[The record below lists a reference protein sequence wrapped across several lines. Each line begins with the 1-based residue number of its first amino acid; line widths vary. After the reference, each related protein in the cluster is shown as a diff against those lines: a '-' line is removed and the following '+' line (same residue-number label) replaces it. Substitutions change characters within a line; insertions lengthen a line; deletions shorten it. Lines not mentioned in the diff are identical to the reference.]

1 MSDSR
6 NEVNTKGNP
15 NFVATEAAEQGIK
28 ALINTRKEQC
38 QANDQ
43 GYNTENGACC
53 DCEIEELEC
62 KNDKCSN
69 GCKEEKGICEMP
81 INLITQKKENKKKET
96 TEKIQVLKKELENL
110 EQNKTDYET
119 QLIEQKNKLNE
130 LENLEQNKTDY
141 ETQLREQKNKL
152 NKLNESQN
160 TDNII
165 IVNGTIRGTNALIK
179 DAREKINK
187 ITNEI
192 NVLTTELEKYQ
203 SGGKK
208 KRGKSRKKRKTK
220 RRRKNTRK
228 SRRKRKTKRRRKNT
242 RKSRRKRKTKRRRKR
257 KTKRRR
263 RRRR

>member
-28 ALINTRKEQC
+28 ALIDTRKKQC
-38 QANDQ
+38 QENDQ

-96 TEKIQVLKKELENL
+96 TEKIQVLKK
-110 EQNKTDYET
+110 
-119 QLIEQKNKLNE
+119 E